1 MGRRLTIRISL
12 LIGAVSLFVTLIL
25 AFTFRQLAFNES
37 KEWALVIAE
46 LIRDTLTSYMVM
58 GVIDRRDE
66 FLSRM
71 REVPGVESIR
81 VVRGE
86 NVIRQFGPGSL
97 LEAPQDDLEKRSWQ
111 REKLLN
117 SWRKVLEMLPTR

>member
-97 LEAPQDDLEKRSWQ
+97 LEAPQDDLEKSLGRGKSC
-111 REKLLN
+111 
-117 SWRKVLEMLPTR
+117 

>member
-46 LIRDTLTSYMVM
+46 LIRDTLKSL
-58 GVIDRRDE
+58 G
-66 FLSRM
+66 
-71 REVPGVESIR
+71 
-81 VVRGE
+81 RGK
-86 NVIRQFGPGSL
+86 SC
-97 LEAPQDDLEKRSWQ
+97 
-111 REKLLN
+111 
-117 SWRKVLEMLPTR
+117 